1 MQLPTK
7 HDTVATMSSL
17 ELVDI
22 INSLRKPGE
31 PAIRHDNLM
40 RRIENHPGITS
51 PQFRGHVEIDIG
63 NGAKRKSKCYHLP
76 KRECELLVMAESLEV
91 QTKVYDRM
99 ADLERRLATPTTKTL
114 ADLQQQVNELG
125 YLLHH
130 SKPDLEHQLDAAARE
145 NLLQRRDAMFRK
157 LQQHKSLPLQNR
169 ADQTTPAADP
179 REGTTW
185 MINNLPVALLNGEL
199 YVGAAALCRETGMSF
214 KAQQASKLYR
224 QHGVRVKAQSRS
236 GVRELTML
244 PLTGLEQ
251 KTQQRRLGSG
261 AKDQLIAA
269 VKTLRGASGMT
280 LH

>member
-1 MQLPTK
+1 MQFPNK
-7 HDTVATMSSL
+7 QDTVATMSSL
-17 ELVDI
+17 ELVEI
-22 INSLRKPGE
+22 INSVRPKGSTKLLHK
-31 PAIRHDNLM
+31 NLM
-40 RRIENHPGITS
+40 AKIENHPGITS
-51 PQFRGHVEIDIG
+51 AKFSAHVLVDIG

-76 KRECELLVMAESLEV
+76 KRECELLVMAESREV

-99 ADLERRLATPTTKTL
+99 ADLERRLADPTTEIL

-157 LQQHKSLPLQNR
+157 LQQHKSLPLQNQVG
-169 ADQTTPAADP
+169 QTTPATDP

-185 MINNLPVALLNGEL
+185 MFNNLPVAQINGEL

-214 KAQQASKLYR
+214 KVQQATKLYR
-224 QHGVRVKAQSRS
+224 QQGVRVKAQSRS

-251 KTQQRRLGSG
+251 KLQHRRLDRSV
-261 AKDQLIAA
+261 KDRLGESI
-269 VKTLRGASGMT
+269 KLLRSANGLT